1 MEVSNKTCIIWL
13 INKIDKICKATG
25 ENRLIMAKNSVSN
38 VTRYMKLPV
47 IIFHEDFTE
56 QVKDEFLDIYDNITF
71 CKIDFVNNNLPYDK
85 NISKCGKGYMM
96 MCRFF
101 SGVMQSMDILKD
113 YDSYIRMDDDSFL
126 IEPIIDEERFLTKA
140 NNYYYVYRTIF
151 FDNPEDM
158 RAETGL
164 FKFTYDFCKNY
175 NLKIDELIPRL
186 NGLGFLEDE
195 KYTGLC
201 PYNNF
206 HFSKLYLWKNSI
218 IKNYTERII
227 SMNGTLLYNWMDA
240 NIHSMIIFVL
250 CPLLYIPVGTITDF
264 GYRHNIHFSKLDSIG
279 IDLKHN
285 VEFYPKI
292 I

>member
-1 MEVSNKTCIIWL
+1 MEKTCIIWL

-25 ENRLIMAKNSVSN
+25 ENRLIMAKNSVKN
-38 VTRYMKLPV
+38 VTNYMKLPV
-47 IIFHEDFTE
+47 IIFHEDFTDE
-56 QVKDEFLDIYDNITF
+56 VKDEFLDIYDNITF
-71 CKIDFVNNNLPYDK
+71 CKIDFMNNDLPYDR
-85 NISKCGKGYMM
+85 NVAKCGKGYMM

-101 SGVMQSMDILKD
+101 SGVMQSMDIFKD

-126 IEPIIDEERFLTKA
+126 IDPIIDTDKFLVEAK
-140 NNYYYVYRTIF
+140 NYYYVNRTIF

-158 RAETGL
+158 KAETGL

-186 NGLGFLEDE
+186 NGLGFLKNN

-206 HFSKLYLWKNSI
+206 HYSKLNLWKNSI
-218 IKNYTERII
+218 IKIYTERII
-227 SMNGTLLYNWMDA
+227 NMNGTLLYNWMDA
-240 NIHSMIIFVL
+240 NIHAMIIFVL
-250 CPLLYIPVGTITDF
+250 CPLLHIPICEITDF
-264 GYRHNIHFSKLDSIG
+264 GYRHNRHFSKLNSNLYDF
-279 IDLKHN
+279 KNN

>member
-1 MEVSNKTCIIWL
+1 MEKTCIIWL

-25 ENRLIMAKNSVSN
+25 ENRLIMAKNSVKN
-38 VTRYMKLPV
+38 VTSYMKLPV
-47 IIFHEDFTE
+47 IIFHEDFTDE
-56 QVKDEFLDIYDNITF
+56 VKDEFLDIYNNITF
-71 CKIDFVNNNLPYDK
+71 CKIDFMNNDLPYDR
-85 NISKCGKGYMM
+85 NVAKCGKGYMM

-101 SGVMQSMDILKD
+101 SGVMQSMDIFKD

-126 IEPIIDEERFLTKA
+126 IDPIIDTDKFLVEAK
-140 NNYYYVYRTIF
+140 NYYYVNRTIF
-151 FDNPEDM
+151 FDNPEHM
-158 RAETGL
+158 TAETGL

-186 NGLGFLEDE
+186 NEMGFLKNN

-206 HFSKLYLWKNSI
+206 HYSKLNLWKNSI
-218 IKNYTERII
+218 IKTYTDKII

-240 NIHSMIIFVL
+240 NIHAMIIYVL
-250 CPLLYIPVGTITDF
+250 CPLLYISTKEITDF
-264 GYRHNIHFSKLDSIG
+264 GYRHNRHFSKLNSNLYDF
-279 IDLKHN
+279 KNN

>member
-1 MEVSNKTCIIWL
+1 MEKTCIIWL

-25 ENRLIMAKNSVSN
+25 ENRLIMAQNSVKN
-38 VTRYMKLPV
+38 VTSYMKLPV
-47 IIFHEDFTE
+47 IIFHEDFTDE
-56 QVKDEFLDIYDNITF
+56 VKDEFLDIYNNITF
-71 CKIDFVNNNLPYDK
+71 CKIDFQNNNLPYDR

-140 NNYYYVYRTIF
+140 KKYYYVYRTIF

-158 RAETGL
+158 NAETGL

-175 NLKIDELIPRL
+175 NLKIDELMPIL
-186 NGLGFLEDE
+186 YNVGFLKDQN
-195 KYTGLC
+195 YTGLC

-206 HFSKLYLWKNSI
+206 HYSKLNLWKNSI
-218 IKNYTERII
+218 IKNYIERII
-227 SMNGTLLYNWMDA
+227 NMNGTLLYNWMDA
-240 NIHSMIIFVL
+240 NIHGMIIFVL
-250 CPLLYIPVGTITDF
+250 CPLLHIPICEITDF
-264 GYRHNIHFSKLDSIG
+264 GYRHNKHFAILNSNEHTFLNEED
-279 IDLKHN
+279 
-285 VEFYPKI
+285 FYPKI

>member
-1 MEVSNKTCIIWL
+1 MEKTCIIWL

-25 ENRLIMAKNSVSN
+25 ENRLIMAKNSVKN
-38 VTRYMKLPV
+38 VTNYMKLPV
-47 IIFHEDFTE
+47 IIFHEDFTDE
-56 QVKDEFLDIYDNITF
+56 VKDEFLDIYNNITF
-71 CKIDFVNNNLPYDK
+71 CKIDFMNNDLPYDR
-85 NISKCGKGYMM
+85 NVAKCGKGYMM

-101 SGVMQSMDILKD
+101 SGVMQSMDIFKD

-126 IEPIIDEERFLTKA
+126 IDPIIDTDKFLVEAK
-140 NNYYYVYRTIF
+140 NYYYVNRTIF
-151 FDNPEDM
+151 FDNPEHM
-158 RAETGL
+158 TAETGL

-186 NGLGFLEDE
+186 NEMGFLKNN

-206 HFSKLYLWKNSI
+206 HYSKLNLWKNSI
-218 IKNYTERII
+218 IKTYTDKII

-240 NIHSMIIFVL
+240 NIHAMIIYVL
-250 CPLLYIPVGTITDF
+250 CPLLYISTKEITDF
-264 GYRHNIHFSKLDSIG
+264 GYRHNRHFSKLNSNLYDF
-279 IDLKHN
+279 KNN